1 MTFEEWWQTITVAE
15 QKLIGYSV
23 AKFVWAQAIALGK
36 K

>member
-1 MTFEEWWQTITVAE
+1 MTFEEWWKTLSLAE
-15 QKLIGYSV
+15 QKMLGINN